1 MRNRPASGSK
11 KGCDQVEMYFDPSG
25 KESVMERIL
34 SEGYYVAHAED
45 PDQGGRGTGAEGTG
59 GVVGGGMEP
68 ESFTTGNE
76 AVSENGNRTAP
87 ENGNETATGNDTVLP
102 SPPRSRKKGRGLM
115 SMVTSALEMLEM
127 ESA

>member
-11 KGCDQVEMYFDPSG
+11 KGCDHVEMYFDPSG
-25 KESVMERIL
+25 KESVVERIL
-34 SEGYYVAHAED
+34 SEGYYVARAEV
-45 PDQGGRGTGAEGTG
+45 PDQGGRGTGAEG

-76 AVSENGNRTAP
+76 AVLENGNRTAP
-87 ENGNETATGNDTVLP
+87 EHENGTATGYDTVLP
-102 SPPRSRKKGRGLM
+102 SPPRSSKRGRGLM